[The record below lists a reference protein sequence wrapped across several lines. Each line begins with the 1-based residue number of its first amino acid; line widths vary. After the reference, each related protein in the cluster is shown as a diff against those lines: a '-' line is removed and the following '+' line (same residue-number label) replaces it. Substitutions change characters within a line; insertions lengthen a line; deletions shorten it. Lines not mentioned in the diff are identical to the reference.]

1 MTAASGVIKGSVLD
15 HLAHAVPRWQ
25 DVWDRYAADLGAE
38 WSSGG
43 TASGFAPGQLQFGN
57 GARLEMLM
65 PHDPEGNDFLER
77 FLVTNGPGPHHLT
90 FKVPSLAD
98 ALEEV
103 RAAGFEPIGIDVSDP
118 EWMEAFLHPKVA
130 TGVVVQLA
138 EAPAPW
144 RSPPPPDFPHG
155 HRVLADGS
163 GPVPPARLLRVGHVV
178 ADLTPARALFEG
190 LLAGEVVTQGS
201 RGGYEWIDL
210 RWDAPVGV
218 RLIGPSGPGRPEALT
233 DWLAGRGGRVHHI
246 ELAVDEPWTVPR
258 AVPAT
263 SPLATSGHPADSDAL
278 WEISP
283 ADNLGLGVVLV
294 GSDEPTRPIA

>member
-1 MTAASGVIKGSVLD
+1 MTTDSGLRGSVLD
-15 HLAHAVPRWQ
+15 HVAHAVPRWQ
-25 DVWDRYAADLGAE
+25 DIWHRYAVDLGAE

-65 PHDPEGNDFLER
+65 PHDTAANDFLAR
-77 FLVTNGPGPHHLT
+77 FLATNGPGPHHLT

-103 RAAGFEPIGIDVSDP
+103 RAAGFEPIGIDLSDP

-144 RSPPPPDFPHG
+144 RSPPPPDFPTG
-155 HRVLADGS
+155 HRSLADGS
-163 GPVPPARLLRVGHVV
+163 GPVPAARLLRVSHVV
-178 ADLTPARALFEG
+178 ADLAAARALFEG
-190 LLAGEVVTQGS
+190 VLAGEVVARGS
-201 RGGYEWIDL
+201 RDGHDWIDL
-210 RWDAPVGV
+210 RWDAPLGI
-218 RLIGPSGPGRPEALT
+218 RLIGPTGPGRTEAVAG
-233 DWLAGRGGRVHHI
+233 WLAGRGGRVHHI
-246 ELAVDEPWTVPR
+246 ELAVDEPWSVPG

-263 SPLATSGHPADSDAL
+263 SPLATSGHPGDGDAL

-283 ADNLGLGVVLV
+283 TENFGLGVVLV
-294 GSDEPTRPIA
+294 GSDEAPRDR